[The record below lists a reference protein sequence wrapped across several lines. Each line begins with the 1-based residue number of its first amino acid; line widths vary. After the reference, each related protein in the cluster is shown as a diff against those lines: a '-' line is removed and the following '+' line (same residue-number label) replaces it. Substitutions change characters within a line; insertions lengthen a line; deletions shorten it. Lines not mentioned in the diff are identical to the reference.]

1 MAGVQSVRRGQWQR
15 RILEVD
21 IGQNMLSVNSEGGR
35 FVLDPEG
42 SSWKLLSK
50 EQYGHIGIL

>member
-1 MAGVQSVRRGQWQR
+1 MAGVQTVRRGQWQR

-21 IGQNMLSVNSEGGR
+21 IGQNMSSVNSKRGH

-42 SSWKLLSK
+42 SAWKLLSK
-50 EQYGHIGIL
+50 E